1 MVFTYSK
8 IYAQPGKVPSF
19 KIVESNGKIFKAEN
33 LPIGKPLIIIYFSPE
48 CDDCQRLTENFLT
61 RINDFKNVAVVM
73 ITYLSVESVSQ
84 FVARNNLNKYSN
96 IIIGT
101 EGKYLF
107 VKNYYNIEQF
117 PFIALYNSKCYLI
130 KKYYSKEINLNDLS
144 DHLKNL

>member
-1 MVFTYSK
+1 MKNKIIYLILTFLMVFTYSK

-73 ITYLSVESVSQ
+73 ITYLSVESV
-84 FVARNNLNKYSN
+84 RNL
-96 IIIGT
+96 
-101 EGKYLF
+101 L
-107 VKNYYNIEQF
+107 
-117 PFIALYNSKCYLI
+117 P
-130 KKYYSKEINLNDLS
+130 EIT
-144 DHLKNL
+144 